1 VKFTIYIRRSYMATG
16 FQTYK

>member
-1 VKFTIYIRRSYMATG
+1 VTITLSIRRSYMATG